1 MTRRLFVEWALFRE
15 LRSGRNAN
23 FVDHAPKRTALH
35 VQIIHLSFQL
45 AVLIQGPLNHFFEM
59 SDSDYELLLLPVTLV
74 QTTLHLLIPCLVDI
88 FIRTEALAGTLLAQ
102 SRNVVAEM
110 AYVRVTLLSWRLILE
125 TSCLTSMT
133 G

>member
-1 MTRRLFVEWALFRE
+1 M
-15 LRSGRNAN
+15 
-23 FVDHAPKRTALH
+23 
-35 VQIIHLSFQL
+35 
-45 AVLIQGPLNHFFEM
+45 VLIQVPLNHLFEM

-74 QTTLHLLIPCLVDI
+74 QTALHLLVSGQMNI

-102 SRNVVAEM
+102 GRNVVAEM
-110 AYVRVTLLSWRLILE
+110 AYVRATLLSWRLIFE

>member
-1 MTRRLFVEWALFRE
+1 
-15 LRSGRNAN
+15 
-23 FVDHAPKRTALH
+23 
-35 VQIIHLSFQL
+35 
-45 AVLIQGPLNHFFEM
+45 M

-74 QTTLHLLIPCLVDI
+74 QTTLHLLIPCLVDF
-88 FIRTEALAGTLLAQ
+88 FIRTEAVAGTLLAQ
-102 SRNVVAEM
+102 GRNVVAEM